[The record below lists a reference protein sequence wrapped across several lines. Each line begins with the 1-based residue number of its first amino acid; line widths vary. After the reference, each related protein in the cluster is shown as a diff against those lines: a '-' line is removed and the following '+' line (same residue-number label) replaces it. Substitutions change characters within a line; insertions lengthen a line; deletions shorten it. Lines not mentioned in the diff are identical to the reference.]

1 MRIEILEEAERD
13 LIEGFHFY
21 ENQAPGLGLYFRTNL
36 FADIESLKNYAGHSY
51 QALQAVSSA
60 TIQEVSLRHLLHR

>member
-21 ENQAPGLGLYFRTNL
+21 ENKKLRFISALTFS
-36 FADIESLKNYAGHSY
+36 DIES
-51 QALQAVSSA
+51 
-60 TIQEVSLRHLLHR
+60 

>member
-36 FADIESLKNYAGHSY
+36 FADIEALRITQAFTASLTSGIIGYY
-51 QALQAVSSA
+51 P
-60 TIQEVSLRHLLHR
+60 EVSLRHLLQT